1 MRFSTGFAA
10 MARPRN
16 KAETRSLTVSVPA
29 RLHDYLGHLARN
41 SVLGASESEVASFLL
56 TQQVMAMLR
65 DGFHDLQI
73 PDVLGPPAPPKL

>member
-1 MRFSTGFAA
+1 
-10 MARPRN
+10 
-16 KAETRSLTVSVPA
+16 
-29 RLHDYLGHLARN
+29 LARN

-73 PDVLGPPAPPKL
+73 PDVLGPPAPPKP